1 MKKLI
6 FIASVF
12 LLLGTTSL
20 LSQNSDELQ
29 GAWEIIY
36 TEYAFPD
43 TTTITTQFDNPTVKL
58 LTKKHFA
65 FGNLASDGESVRGGG
80 GTYSFDGK
88 TYIEHVKYHRYTPLI
103 GKSIE
108 LESKLEGDKWTI
120 KGVVPGDNGEI
131 HLKEIWKRIE

>member
-1 MKKLI
+1 MKKLMNLGI
-6 FIASVF
+6 GF
-12 LLLGTTSL
+12 LLLGTTSVL
-20 LSQNSDELQ
+20 CQNSDQLQ

-88 TYIEHVKYHRYTPLI
+88 TYTEHVKYHIYTQVI
-103 GKSIE
+103 GKSIK
-108 LESKLEGDKWTI
+108 LESKLKGDKWTI
-120 KGVVPGDNGEI
+120 KGVVPGDNGEV